1 MELSQEAPVWTGPA
15 RRVRMR
21 RNGDVRDL
29 AVTFITSP
37 RVGSPARGTV
47 IPAVAG
53 RPAIVTRAGWHADES
68 IRRAQPS
75 YAPALKM
82 VFVHHTDTATSAP
95 CSDSARI
102 VRGIYAYHVRT
113 NGWNDIG
120 YNFLVDKCG
129 TVFEGRYGGM
139 TKPVIGAQTK
149 GFNTGSAGI
158 AIIGTYSSARP
169 RPAAVAALERLIAWR
184 LDVAHVD
191 PESRVEMVSSG
202 NPRYRAGRH
211 VVMNAVS
218 GHRDGYPTSCPGS
231 ALYALL
237 PRIRAAALAI
247 GLPKIWAPTHTPNL
261 HRIAPDAAIP
271 LEFRAKFSKRLAFT
285 LTIRGPGGAVV
296 ARRRHTNHHIRWTW
310 PGQAGVLPGG
320 VYSWGISAP
329 GARAFEGTLGVL
341 PLWGLR
347 APPDGF
353 SVTQGTATAGNLA
366 SLAHPEGSTLDLAPA
381 GGDPRTELV
390 TDFGLPTTRAVA
402 TAGTLAG
409 ASVATT
415 AGGPVDVALWDF
427 GSELVGRLRL
437 VHGRAGQGVQGAGPR
452 ERPHVRKLGRPV
464 VGGPDARPLH
474 VPGGGGGRR
483 RPRPPQRLTSTE
495 TTSSAVCATPAT
507 TRRPS
512 PSTPSQIPSAPPAR
526 LTRRPRR
533 SSRSEAR
540 EAVALEGPVPA
551 LDRLEDVGQE
561 GRSVDG
567 ASAQEPQRGRRDAGI
582 GR

>member
-1 MELSQEAPVWTGPA
+1 M
-15 RRVRMR
+15 
-21 RNGDVRDL
+21 RDL

-75 YAPALKM
+75 YAPTLKM

-271 LEFRAKFSKRLAFT
+271 LELRAKFSKRLAFT

-320 VYSWGISAP
+320 VYSWSISAP

-353 SVTQGTATAGNLA
+353 SVTQGTVTAGGLA
-366 SLAHPEGSTLDLAPA
+366 SLVHPEGSTLDLAPA

-402 TAGTLAG
+402 TAGTFAG

-427 GSELVGRLRL
+427 GSSSWVDFGSCTA
-437 VHGRAGQGVQGAGPR
+437 VPGRACKVQGPANG
-452 ERPHVRKLGRPV
+452 HTFASW
-464 VGGPDARPLH
+464 DAP
-474 VPGGGGGRR
+474 
-483 RPRPPQRLTSTE
+483 
-495 TTSSAVCATPAT
+495 SSA
-507 TRRPS
+507 
-512 PSTPSQIPSAPPAR
+512 AR
-526 LTRRPRR
+526 MRVRYTFPG
-533 SSRSEAR
+533 AA
-540 EAVALEGPVPA
+540 AVDAAHALLNG
-551 LDRLEDVGQE
+551 
-561 GRSVDG
+561 
-567 ASAQEPQRGRRDAGI
+567 
-582 GR
+582 

>member
-1 MELSQEAPVWTGPA
+1 MAVVILGVLAAAPSALAGGGVRLAPVPHLTHPFGNAVYAGRTFHMVGVRWKGTGTVRLQARGTSGRWTRWVALSQEAPVWTGPA
-15 RRVRMR
+15 RRIRMR

-47 IPAVAG
+47 NPAVAG

-68 IRRAQPS
+68 IRRAAPS

-169 RPAAVAALERLIAWR
+169 RPAAIAALERLIAWR

-202 NPRYRAGRH
+202 NPRYRAGRR

-271 LEFRAKFSKRLAFT
+271 LELRAKFSKRLAFT
-285 LTIRGPGGAVV
+285 LTIRGPDGGVV

-320 VYSWGISAP
+320 VYSWSISAP

-353 SVTQGTATAGNLA
+353 SVTQGAATAGNLA

-427 GSELVGRLRL
+427 GSSSWVNIGSCTA
-437 VHGRAGQGVQGAGPR
+437 VPGRACKVQG
-452 ERPHVRKLGRPV
+452 PV
-464 VGGPDARPLH
+464 NGHAFASWDAP
-474 VPGGGGGRR
+474 
-483 RPRPPQRLTSTE
+483 
-495 TTSSAVCATPAT
+495 SSA
-507 TRRPS
+507 
-512 PSTPSQIPSAPPAR
+512 AR
-526 LTRRPRR
+526 MRVRYTFPG
-533 SSRSEAR
+533 AA
-540 EAVALEGPVPA
+540 AV
-551 LDRLEDVGQE
+551 
-561 GRSVDG
+561 
-567 ASAQEPQRGRRDAGI
+567 DAAHVLLNG
-582 GR
+582 

>member
-1 MELSQEAPVWTGPA
+1 VAVVILGVLAAAPSALAGSGVRLAPVSHLTHPFGNAVHSGRTFQMVGVRWKGTGTVRLQARSTSGTWTPWVALSQEAPVWTGPA
-15 RRVRMR
+15 RRIRMR
-21 RNGDVRDL
+21 RSGDVRDL

-37 RVGSPARGTV
+37 RVTLPARGTV
-47 IPAVAG
+47 IPAAAG

-271 LEFRAKFSKRLAFT
+271 LEFRARFSKRLAFT

-320 VYSWGISAP
+320 VYSWSISAP

-353 SVTQGTATAGNLA
+353 SVTQGTVTAGGLA
-366 SLAHPEGSTLDLAPA
+366 SLVHPEGSTLDLAPA

-390 TDFGLPTTRAVA
+390 TDFGLPATRAVT
-402 TAGTLAG
+402 TAGILAG

-427 GSELVGRLRL
+427 GSSSWVDIGSCTA
-437 VHGRAGQGVQGAGPR
+437 VPGRACKVQGSANG
-452 ERPHVRKLGRPV
+452 HTFASW
-464 VGGPDARPLH
+464 DAP
-474 VPGGGGGRR
+474 
-483 RPRPPQRLTSTE
+483 S
-495 TTSSAVCATPAT
+495 SSARMRVRYTFPGAA
-507 TRRPS
+507 
-512 PSTPSQIPSAPPAR
+512 
-526 LTRRPRR
+526 
-533 SSRSEAR
+533 
-540 EAVALEGPVPA
+540 AVDAAHALLNG
-551 LDRLEDVGQE
+551 
-561 GRSVDG
+561 
-567 ASAQEPQRGRRDAGI
+567 
-582 GR
+582 